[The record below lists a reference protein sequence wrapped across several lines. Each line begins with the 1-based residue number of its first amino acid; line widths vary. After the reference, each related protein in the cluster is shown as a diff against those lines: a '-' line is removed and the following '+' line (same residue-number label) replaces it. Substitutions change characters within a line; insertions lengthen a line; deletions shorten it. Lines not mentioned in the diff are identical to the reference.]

1 MSFHSTRNGIL
12 ADDASDDSEVVIG
25 EIDAPPTNV
34 KSESKSYKKKL
45 YFLERL
51 KPHLLPPKLLYAWM
65 LEDFK

>member
-34 KSESKSYKKKL
+34 KPESKPYTKL